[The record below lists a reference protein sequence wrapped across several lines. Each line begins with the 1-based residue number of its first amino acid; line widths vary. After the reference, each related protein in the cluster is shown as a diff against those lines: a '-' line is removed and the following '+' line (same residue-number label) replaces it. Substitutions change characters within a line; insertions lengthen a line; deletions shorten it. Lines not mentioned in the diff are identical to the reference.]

1 MGYAECQGRDQKY
14 IYSHSMVAISLQY
27 WPLLM
32 SANVLL
38 GVLST
43 SIMEAIFRAQG
54 SGITFNQASKPWR
67 SKAMSREL
75 LFFEQKALQ
84 LFLLNQCTYAS
95 KSNGQQPS
103 QMRLSS

>member
-1 MGYAECQGRDQKY
+1 MGYAECQGRDQKD
-14 IYSHSMVAISLQY
+14 IYSHSMVARSSQH
-27 WPLLM
+27 WSLLM

-43 SIMEAIFRAQG
+43 SIMEAIFNVQG
-54 SGITFNQASKPWR
+54 SGTTFNQASKPWR

-95 KSNGQQPS
+95 KLNGNNPL